1 MGFKEQLAEDM
12 RVFFN
17 PDEFAELHMI
27 NGAET
32 LVIVDDEELAEL
44 YLRRETETDSLF
56 TDSMLIFVQKSELNF
71 EPVPKQY
78 MDFDG
83 EIYKITDV
91 KFTDGMYAIVL
102 GVNAH

>member
-1 MGFKEQLAEDM
+1 MELKEQLAEDM
-12 RVFFN
+12 SVFFN
-17 PDEFAELHMI
+17 PEEFAELHRI

-32 LVIVDDEELAEL
+32 LVIVDNEELAEL
-44 YLRRETETDSLF
+44 YIHREVETASLF
-56 TDSMLIFVQKSELNF
+56 TNSVLIFVQKSELNF

-83 EIYKITDV
+83 EMYMITDV
-91 KFTDGMYAIVL
+91 KLTDGMYAIVL